1 MSKVNNIPSNHMNS
15 ILDYQKQLKSVME
28 PKFKSEINEAESI
41 EGEFKSYLSTAID
54 NMDKQVTN
62 SSNNIEKL
70 ITGDLDN
77 MHTAMIDMN
86 KSQLVL
92 QTAVQVRNKCVES
105 YNDIKNMQF

>member
-1 MSKVNNIPSNHMNS
+1 
-15 ILDYQKQLKSVME
+15 
-28 PKFKSEINEAESI
+28 
-41 EGEFKSYLSTAID
+41 
-54 NMDKQVTN
+54 MDSQVTT

-77 MHTAMIDMN
+77 MHTAMIDMS

-105 YNDIKNMQF
+105 YNEIKNMQF

>member
-1 MSKVNNIPSNHMNS
+1 MMDGINQNLKS
-15 ILDYQKQLKSVME
+15 ITDYQKQLKNVMDS
-28 PKFKSEINEAESI
+28 KLNDGDSEEIMKEE
-41 EGEFKSYLSTAID
+41 EFSTYLSQAIGKVD
-54 NMDKQVTN
+54 QEISN
-62 SSNNIEKL
+62 SSNNISKL

-92 QTAVQVRNKCVES
+92 QTAVQVRNKCVEA

>member
-1 MSKVNNIPSNHMNS
+1 MDNTINQHGSAIKE
-15 ILDYQKQLKSVME
+15 YQNQLKTVQGVTTNEST
-28 PKFKSEINEAESI
+28 SEEGNERV
-41 EGEFKSYLSTAID
+41 EFSGYLSQAINKVD
-54 NMDKQVTN
+54 QEIAD
-62 SSNNIEKL
+62 SSGNIEKL

-105 YNDIKNMQF
+105 YNEIKNMQF

>member
-1 MSKVNNIPSNHMNS
+1 MENTISSNFNAIS
-15 ILDYQKQLKSVME
+15 DYQNQLKDVMGVT
-28 PKFKSEINEAESI
+28 PKGKTGTEEESLNQT
-41 EGEFKSYLSTAID
+41 EFSSYLSKALD
-54 NMDKQVTN
+54 NMDSQVTT

-77 MHTAMIDMN
+77 MHTAMIDMS

-105 YNDIKNMQF
+105 YNEIKNMQF

>member
-1 MSKVNNIPSNHMNS
+1 MNNAISKNLSSIKEYQEQLNQVMGSNFNS
-15 ILDYQKQLKSVME
+15 ND
-28 PKFKSEINEAESI
+28 SENVEKESEFSTYLTEAI
-41 EGEFKSYLSTAID
+41 TTID
-54 NMDKQVTN
+54 NQVSN
-62 SSNNIEKL
+62 SSSNIEKL

-105 YNDIKNMQF
+105 YNEIKNMQF

>member
-1 MSKVNNIPSNHMNS
+1 MTNAIDQNLNS
-15 ILDYQKQLKSVME
+15 IIDYQKQLKEVMN
-28 PKFKSEINEAESI
+28 KDVTDKNI
-41 EGEFKSYLSTAID
+41 EGIENKEEFSNYLSQAID
-54 NMDKQVTN
+54 NVDQQVSN
-62 SSNNIEKL
+62 SSANISKL

-92 QTAVQVRNKCVES
+92 QTAVQVRNKCVEA

>member
-1 MSKVNNIPSNHMNS
+1 MNNLINQHTQSIKDYHNQLGKLVGETKEQDLIEDVHEENNFSGMLSQAINKIDKEVATSN
-15 ILDYQKQLKSVME
+15 
-28 PKFKSEINEAESI
+28 
-41 EGEFKSYLSTAID
+41 
-54 NMDKQVTN
+54 
-62 SSNNIEKL
+62 NNIEKL
-70 ITGDLDN
+70 ITGELDN

>member
-1 MSKVNNIPSNHMNS
+1 MDNIISQHGNA
-15 ILDYQKQLKSVME
+15 IKDYQTQLKEAFGATSQNKLTE
-28 PKFKSEINEAESI
+28 ETTQESEFSN
-41 EGEFKSYLSTAID
+41 YLSEAI
-54 NMDKQVTN
+54 NKVDKEVAN

-70 ITGDLDN
+70 ITGELDN

-105 YNDIKNMQF
+105 YNEIKNMQF

>member
-1 MSKVNNIPSNHMNS
+1 MNNIPSNHMNS

-41 EGEFKSYLSTAID
+41 EGEFKSYL
-54 NMDKQVTN
+54 DKQVTN